1 MHYLFDF
8 DGVLANSMPVWANM
22 FMDLLREFD
31 IPIPED
37 FVKTITPLGNR
48 GAIRYSISLG
58 VPLDEET
65 CYQKGFATLMDA
77 YTNKIP
83 LKPHV
88 AETLQKLKEAGN
100 TLHVLTASPH
110 MFIDPCLCRC
120 GIFDLFDTVWSIDD
134 FHHSKAQTELYDEV
148 VTALGAAREECLF
161 LDDNLVCLTT
171 AKKAGIPSVGVFDET
186 SREMAEDI
194 KRVAD
199 RYIMDFSEL

>member
-22 FMDLLREFD
+22 FVNLLKEFD
-31 IPIPED
+31 LPVPED

-65 CYQKGFATLMDA
+65 CYQKSFATLMDA
-77 YTNKIP
+77 YSNKIP
-83 LKPHV
+83 LKTHV
-88 AETLQKLKEAGN
+88 AETLRRLKNEGH

-110 MFIDPCLCRC
+110 VFIDPCLRRC
-120 GIFDLFDTVWSIDD
+120 GIYDLFDTVWSIDD
-134 FHHSKAQTELYDEV
+134 FSYSKAQVEIYDEV
-148 VTALGAAREECLF
+148 VARLQTTREECIF

-171 AKKAGIPSVGVFDET
+171 ARRAGIPSIGVFDET
-186 SREMAEDI
+186 SREVAEDI

>member
-22 FMDLLREFD
+22 FMDLLKEFD

-88 AETLQKLKEAGN
+88 AETLRRLKATGHS
-100 TLHVLTASPH
+100 LHVLTASPH
-110 MFIDPCLCRC
+110 VFIDPCLRRC
-120 GIFDLFDTVWSIDD
+120 GIYDLFDTVWSIDD
-134 FHHSKAQTELYDEV
+134 FSYSKAQVEIYDQV
-148 VTALGAAREECLF
+148 VARLDTRRENCLF

-171 AKKAGIPSVGVFDET
+171 AKKAGIPSIGVYDDT

-194 KRVAD
+194 KRIAD
-199 RYIMDFSEL
+199 RYVMDFSEL

>member
-8 DGVLANSMPVWANM
+8 DGVLANSMPVWSNL
-22 FMDLLREFD
+22 FVDLLREFD
-31 IPIPED
+31 IPIPND
-37 FVKTITPLGNR
+37 FVKTITPLGNM

-58 VPLDEET
+58 VPLSEEE

-77 YTNKIP
+77 YAHKIP

-88 AETLQKLKEAGN
+88 SDTLRRLKDAGHF
-100 TLHVLTASPH
+100 LHVLTASPH
-110 MFIDPCLCRC
+110 VFIDPCLKRT
-120 GIFDLFDTVWSIDD
+120 GIYDLFDTVWSIDD

-148 VTALGAAREECLF
+148 AELLGCPKDECLF

-171 AKKAGIPSVGVFDET
+171 AVAAGIPSIGVYDDT
-186 SREMAEDI
+186 SREMAVQI
-194 KRVAD
+194 RSVTD